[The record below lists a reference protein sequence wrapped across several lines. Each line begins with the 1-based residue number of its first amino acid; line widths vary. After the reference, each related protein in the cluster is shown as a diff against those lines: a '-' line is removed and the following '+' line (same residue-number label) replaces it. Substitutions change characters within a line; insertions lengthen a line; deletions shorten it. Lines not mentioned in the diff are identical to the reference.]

1 MSVFQK
7 KFDQSVWSVVSQIK
21 VGRVMAYGEVA
32 RAAGYPRH
40 ARMVSKAMAR
50 SPDLLPWYR
59 VVRSDRSL
67 AFESGSDF
75 YKKQAKLLE
84 QESVII
90 KKGKVIPVESDED
103 TLLDELLWGTPK

>member
-1 MSVFQK
+1 MSDFQN
-7 KFDQSVWSVVSQIK
+7 KFDQKIWRVVSQIK
-21 VGRVMAYGEVA
+21 AGRVMAYGEVA

-50 SPDLLPWYR
+50 SPELLPWYR
-59 VVRSDRSL
+59 VVRSNRSL

-84 QESVII
+84 QEGVII
-90 KKGKVIPVESDED
+90 EHGKVIPVASDED
-103 TLLDELLWGTPK
+103 ISLDELLWGSNK

>member
-1 MSVFQK
+1 MSDFQN
-7 KFDQSVWSVVSQIK
+7 KFDQKIWSVVSQIK

-50 SPDLLPWYR
+50 SPEQLPWHR

-67 AFESGSDF
+67 AFESSSDF
-75 YKKQAKLLE
+75 YKKQTKLLE
-84 QESVII
+84 REGVTI
-90 KKGKVIPVESDED
+90 KQGKVIPVASDGD
-103 TLLDELLWGTPK
+103 VSLDELLWGGNE